1 MINRDIIF
9 CHKVVD
15 VGFVRKESVEK
26 RANVDFFAIIRQKQR
41 VLQSGI
47 GVADERD
54 LFVLVKRSVAQ
65 RAIRHAVTDKFVFA
79 GDADMSCA
87 CAGCDDDGFPF
98 VRAVVGKNG
107 EDVAVLFKSGDL
119 FQLEIRAVVHNLFK
133 QSVGEFR
140 PRDCGNR
147 GEVFDARRKRN
158 LTADGFFFQHKDCFA
173 VS

>member
-1 MINRDIIF
+1 MINRDVIF

-15 VGFVRKESVEK
+15 VGFIRKESVEK

-41 VLQSGI
+41 VLQSCI
-47 GVADERD
+47 GVSDERD

-107 EDVAVLFKSGDL
+107 EDVSVLFMSGL
-119 FQLEIRAVVHNLFK
+119 FFK
-133 QSVGEFR
+133 
-140 PRDCGNR
+140 
-147 GEVFDARRKRN
+147 
-158 LTADGFFFQHKDCFA
+158 L
-173 VS
+173 